1 MEIQEASINVDQTR
15 SSDYESF
22 FQASA
27 RQSLKLKEANE
38 IYVSSVESKLPDLE
52 IGVEIPTIDAVGWSR
67 KDVDIRPR
75 LVDKSTNI
83 ARLIDSGA
91 MISAAARRPE
101 DKPSEGIS
109 LVAVNGSR
117 IKTYGV
123 RDLEFK
129 INRKTYKIEA
139 VICDISQDILGMDF
153 LDKYKLNLE
162 WDETDQSE
170 LFIVDKKAQIR
181 SKLKIVTVPT
191 NL

>member
-38 IYVSSVESKLPDLE
+38 IYVSSIESKLPDLE

-101 DKPSEGIS
+101 LMPHQ
-109 LVAVNGSR
+109 
-117 IKTYGV
+117 T
-123 RDLEFK
+123 
-129 INRKTYKIEA
+129 A
-139 VICDISQDILGMDF
+139 VILQ
-153 LDKYKLNLE
+153 LE
-162 WDETDQSE
+162 SCE
-170 LFIVDKKAQIR
+170 
-181 SKLKIVTVPT
+181 
-191 NL
+191 